1 MANPNKNLNNF
12 FISNNF
18 IGSFNTYRDIPE
30 LKIDNECCFIGRS
43 NVGKSSLINAITK
56 TKKLA
61 KTSKTPGRTQSINL
75 FEINNKINLVDLPGY
90 GFAKVSK
97 VMREK
102 LITLIEEYI
111 RNRCNLN
118 HIFLLIDSKVGI
130 KDLDIDMI
138 DLIND
143 CSKKFS
149 IVLTKIDKVSKKQI
163 DYESNSI
170 LSLMENYKETFENIF
185 VSETKKIMV
194 LLIFKKQYT
203 KYLINYEI

>member
-185 VSETKKIMV
+185 VSETKKNNGI
-194 LLIFKKQYT
+194 IDIQKTIYK
-203 KYLINYEI
+203 ISH